1 MHKNK
6 YIPWEPWTYEFVGH
20 ESKIRLFWL
29 AHWITWVSI
38 EKPGFSQ
45 QCLKNGFEKYFLNN
59 CGGIAPSLTT
69 DMGRLKHRNTE
80 SYWWDKCNIRKIH
93 VQCYKRCTTMAIYM
107 VALCQSNSV
116 QSKIRQTYTLYK
128 RNWKK
133 TWCEVMIWTRKEKLF
148 FGTRD
153 PEFQFQTAVLYL
165 QKSMS
170 RSIFLRSDGKLAKS
184 SLGVWGAI
192 HRLVLPMLL
201 GPSQEFQNQRILLG
215 VQVSAW

>member
-1 MHKNK
+1 MYTLGALNLR
-6 YIPWEPWTYEFVGH
+6 ICRSRIQNSSILTCSLNNLGF
-20 ESKIRLFWL
+20 
-29 AHWITWVSI
+29 HWKTWV
-38 EKPGFSQ
+38 FTTMSQ
-45 QCLKNGFEKYFLNN
+45 KWVWETFFNN
-59 CGGIAPSLTT
+59 CGGIAPSLAT
-69 DMGRLKHRNTE
+69 DMRRLKHRNAE

-107 VALCQSNSV
+107 VALCQSDSV